1 MFLSKR
7 YLGTVACRS
16 GESPDDHAEGPYQSH
31 SFSWTAPQI
40 LNDGLTDQ
48 ASQSADHA
56 KWRYAPGGGECSELS
71 YEPLPS
77 RMTKTGVLLCS
88 WRVRFRRRRARQ
100 LRRQASAVEHRQP
113 ETDMSPAVV

>member
-1 MFLSKR
+1 MADPAPEEDWGWRSFTGR
-7 YLGTVACRS
+7 TVGNFASNCIS
-16 GESPDDHAEGPYQSH
+16 VAE
-31 SFSWTAPQI
+31 
-40 LNDGLTDQ
+40 
-48 ASQSADHA
+48 SADQA

-77 RMTKTGVLLCS
+77 RMAKTGVLLCS

-113 ETDMSPAVV
+113 ETDDE